1 MVKLTYDFVE
11 GVSTCVD
18 AVGFTRQICISNV
31 TGLNRRVITDS
42 RFNHSTLD
50 KLVQNLAAQRMP
62 YAIVGILG
70 WRVNVPKLQ

>member
-1 MVKLTYDFVE
+1 MVKLPHDFVE
-11 GVSTCVD
+11 GVSTCIN
-18 AVGFTRQICISNV
+18 AVILFRQICISNV